1 MKHRIF
7 ETKKTLL
14 VRGKLIDL
22 SNRPLV
28 MGILNVT
35 PDSFYDGGKYL
46 TSENIVRRAASML
59 ENGTDIIDIGGY
71 SSRPGAENIPIEEEK
86 ARVAKALIII
96 KKEFPDCIISVDTFR
111 SEVARTAAEE
121 GAEIINDISGGELD
135 EKMFETIA
143 ELKLPYILMHMKGSP
158 ATMAKLNQYEDL
170 IGDMLQYFQEKIHR
184 LNELGVWDIIID
196 PGIGF
201 SKNSLQNFHLISQ
214 LDIFSALNLPV
225 LLGASRKSFIYKT
238 LNISQEEALN
248 GTTVVNTIGLLKNLS
263 IVRVHDTREAKQIIA
278 LLEKIKN

>member
-1 MKHRIF
+1 
-7 ETKKTLL
+7 
-14 VRGKLIDL
+14 
-22 SNRPLV
+22 
-28 MGILNVT
+28 MGVLNVT
-35 PDSFYDGGKYL
+35 PDSFYDGGKYV

-71 SSRPGAENIPIEEEK
+71 SSRPGAENIPVEEEK
-86 ARVAKALIII
+86 ARVVKALKII
-96 KKEFPDCIISVDTFR
+96 KKAFPDCLVSVDTFR
-111 SEVARTAAEE
+111 SEVARLAAAE

-135 EKMFETIA
+135 DRMFETIA

-158 ATMAKLNQYEDL
+158 ATMAKLNQYDDL
-170 IGDMLQYFQEKIHR
+170 IGDMLQYFQEKIRH
-184 LNELGVWDIIID
+184 LNELGIWDIIID

-248 GTTVVNTIGLLKNLS
+248 GTTVVNTIGLLKNIN
-263 IVRVHDTREAKQIIA
+263 IVRVHDTREAKQIIS

>member
-1 MKHRIF
+1 
-7 ETKKTLL
+7 
-14 VRGKLIDL
+14 
-22 SNRPLV
+22 

-59 ENGTDIIDIGGY
+59 ENGTDIIDLGGY
-71 SSRPGAENIPIEEEK
+71 SSRPGAENISIEEEK
-86 ARVAKALIII
+86 SRVTKALIII
-96 KKEFPDCIISVDTFR
+96 KKEFPDCIVSVDTFR
-111 SEVARTAAEE
+111 SEVARIAAAE

-158 ATMAKLNQYEDL
+158 ETMAKLNQYDDL
-170 IGDMLQYFQEKIHR
+170 IGEMLQYFQEKIYR
-184 LNELGVWDIIID
+184 LNDLGVWDIIID

-278 LLEKIKN
+278 LLEKLKN

>member
-1 MKHRIF
+1 
-7 ETKKTLL
+7 
-14 VRGKLIDL
+14 
-22 SNRPLV
+22 

-46 TSENIVRRAASML
+46 TSEHIAGRAASML
-59 ENGTDIIDIGGY
+59 ENGADIIDIGGY
-71 SSRPGAENIPIEEEK
+71 SSRPGAENIPIEKEK
-86 ARVAKALIII
+86 ARVVKALKII
-96 KKEFPDCIISVDTFR
+96 KKEFPDCLVSVDTFR
-111 SEVARTAAEE
+111 SEVARFAAAE
-121 GAEIINDISGGELD
+121 GADIINDISGGELD
-135 EKMFETIA
+135 DKMFETIA

-158 ATMAKLNQYEDL
+158 ATMAKLNQYDDL
-170 IGDMLQYFQEKIHR
+170 IGDMLQYFQEKIRH
-184 LNELGVWDIIID
+184 LNELGIWDIIID

-248 GTTVVNTIGLLKNLS
+248 GTTVVNTIGLLKN
-263 IVRVHDTREAKQIIA
+263 IKIFRVHDTREAKQIIS